1 MTLVRL
7 TETPSAEIITDR
19 ADPTNLSLAKRVR
32 SGVSWNVS
40 SSLIEQFIGFVRSI
54 VLARFL
60 APEDFGLFAMALTIV
75 AALNAVTT
83 IGLNQTIVA
92 DKFET
97 RHRLKA
103 HLDTVWSAE
112 LIRSLIVTLLV
123 SASAFPMAR
132 FYGQPQLKV
141 IIPVL
146 GLITL
151 VHGFQNIGLV
161 ILRKEISFAR
171 IFWYE
176 LATNVAGIALIVAL
190 AVVMRSVWALVIGL
204 LLTAALGTVLSYVF
218 HSYRPRLALEKIAL
232 RRALN
237 LGKFTLVIAVASYVT
252 TMADNVMVGR
262 LLGTSALGNYSLA
275 YNVASAP
282 ISVLVFSLGKVLF
295 PAYAEI
301 AAGHPN
307 RLEQAFTKVF
317 SISSLIL
324 LTIAVPSFLL
334 AGEIVQLLFGSKW
347 TSAGTVL
354 RIMALTIPLRGLAL
368 IMSTVFFGLNRP
380 KQVAVGRTLEAVV
393 FLALLYPLI
402 TAFGLAGAAW
412 AVVFTYAFACVNRLV
427 ALSEIIPGISS
438 KLFRISLTT
447 LAAVGT
453 GLLVAGVSLT
463 FLTAPLPRVIWG
475 GLLSTIIP
483 PAIVLSI
490 RADLRKWLVEWLS

>member
-1 MTLVRL
+1 MTPFRL
-7 TETPSAEIITDR
+7 TENPSAEIITDR
-19 ADPTNLSLAKRVR
+19 ADTTNLPLGRRVR
-32 SGVSWNVS
+32 SGFSWNVS
-40 SSLIEQFIGFVRSI
+40 SSLIGQLIGFVRSV
-54 VLARFL
+54 VLARLL
-60 APEDFGLFAMALTIV
+60 APEDFGLFGMALTIV
-75 AALNAVTT
+75 AALNALTT
-83 IGLNQTIVA
+83 IGLNQTIIA
-92 DKFET
+92 NKFDT
-97 RHRLKA
+97 RDELKA
-103 HLDTVWSAE
+103 HLDTVWTVE
-112 LIRSLIVTLLV
+112 LIRGFVIALLV
-123 SASAFPMAR
+123 WASAFPMSR
-132 FYGQPQLKV
+132 FYGQAQLSIV
-141 IIPVL
+141 IPIL

-151 VHGFQNIGLV
+151 VQGFQNIGLV

-176 LATNVAGIALIVAL
+176 LATNVSGIALTVAL
-190 AVVMRSVWALVIGL
+190 AVVMRNVWALVIGL
-204 LLTAALGTVLSYVF
+204 LLTAALGTILSYIF

-237 LGKFTLVIAVASYVT
+237 LGKFTLVIAIASYMI

-262 LLGTSALGNYSLA
+262 FLGTAALGNYSLA

-282 ISVLVFSLGKVLF
+282 ISVLVYSLGQALF

-301 AAGHPN
+301 TAQHPK

-334 AGEIVQLLFGSKW
+334 ANEIVQLLFGGRW

-354 RIMALTIPLRGLAL
+354 RVLALTIPLRGLAL

-393 FLALLYPLI
+393 FLAVLYPLI

-412 AVVFTYAFACVNRLV
+412 AGVAAYAFACVNRLV

-438 KLFRISLTT
+438 KLLRISLSS
-447 LAAVGT
+447 LAAAGA
-453 GLLVAGVSLT
+453 GLLIAGVSLT
-463 FLTAPLPRVIWG
+463 FLTSPLPRLILG

-483 PAIVLSI
+483 AIILLLI
-490 RADLRKWLVEWLS
+490 RADLRKLLIEWCS